1 MRFINDRLLNQS
13 LTYMLRWKNI
23 IFNSLLCLNILLL
36 FFVIMTNKLIVPA
49 WLQVIGRMHPLL
61 LHFPIVLLVL
71 YILWSVIIIS
81 KKMIDPLLIEIG
93 DWLLLIGAL
102 SAVTTALMGIFLS
115 REPGYN
121 SEALLYHQWS
131 GLSISFLS
139 FGLYAFKKQVLNFKY
154 LSPVIG
160 AGFLVLIIFTGHQ
173 GAGITHGNDFLMAP
187 INTIKIKPVV
197 AIEDAFVYADMVQP
211 ILEAKCISCH
221 NSKKA
226 KGQLM
231 METEAQ
237 LLKGGK
243 HGALWQN
250 DEFLL
255 GLLLQRIHL
264 GEEDKNHMPPIGKPQ
279 LEEAEKQ
286 ILFHWIKAGA
296 NFKLKVNSL
305 APNDSLGILAAKSF
319 TNTSEVTYEFK
330 PADDK
335 ILAQL
340 NNTNRLV
347 HPIAKNS
354 SALAVNFYNRQ
365 NYNSA
370 LLKDLLPLKEQI
382 ISIDLAYM
390 PLKEEDINT
399 LANFK
404 NIRKLNLNFTSLQGN
419 SLILLNQL
427 TNLNH
432 LSISGNQLSNKD
444 VQILSSFKKLRTV
457 YMWESPLSAEE
468 ITALRKRNPT
478 IKIEMGYTNDT
489 IMLKLTPPILENEQR
504 VITSAMALHL
514 KHYIKGV
521 EIRYT
526 IDGTEPDSI
535 KSLLYNTNTTIE
547 NYTKIKARAYKKGWL
562 KSDSLVAIFYKNTF
576 KADSIRSLLPLD
588 SVYKGNGAKT
598 LINGELGEMDL
609 KSGKWLGFR
618 SHPMEMLLAYN
629 KEVKISSITLSTL
642 VDINS
647 FLMPPLYIEI
657 WGGIDKNK
665 LIKLGKITPEQPTK
679 TVSAYQTGYD
689 CKFAARTVNFIKVL
703 AVPISKLPIWHS
715 ARGQKGWVFIDEIFV
730 N

>member
-1 MRFINDRLLNQS
+1 
-13 LTYMLRWKNI
+13 MLRWKNI
-23 IFNSLLCLNILLL
+23 IFNGLLCLNILLL
-36 FFVIMTNKLIVPA
+36 FFVVMADKLIVPA
-49 WLQVIGRMHPLL
+49 WLQVVGRMHPLL

-71 YILWSVIIIS
+71 YILWSVVIIT
-81 KKMIDPLLIEIG
+81 KKMNDPLLTDIG
-93 DWLLLIGAL
+93 DWLLLTGAS
-102 SAVTTALMGIFLS
+102 SAVVTALMGILLS
-115 REPGYN
+115 KEPGYN
-121 SEALLYHQWS
+121 SDALWFHQWS
-131 GLSISFLS
+131 GVSISFLS
-139 FGLYAFKKQVLNFKY
+139 FGLYAFKKQVQNIKY

-160 AGFLVLIIFTGHQ
+160 VLFLGLIIFTGHQ
-173 GAGITHGNDFLMAP
+173 GAGLTHGDDFLMAP
-187 INTIKIKPVV
+187 VNLIKVKPIV
-197 AIEDAFVYADMVQP
+197 AIDDAFVFADMVQP

-250 DEFLL
+250 DALL
-255 GLLLQRIHL
+255 MSILLERIHL
-264 GEEDKNHMPPIGKPQ
+264 EDEDKKHMPPIGKPQ
-279 LEEAEKQ
+279 LDEAEKQ

-319 TNTSEVTYEFK
+319 TNTTEVTYDFK
-330 PADDK
+330 SADDK
-335 ILAQL
+335 LLAQL
-340 NNTNRLV
+340 NNTNRLI

-365 NYNSA
+365 NFNST

-390 PLKEEDINT
+390 PLKEEDIAT
-399 LANFK
+399 ITNFK
-404 NIRKLNLNFTSLQGN
+404 NVRKLNLNFTSLQGK

-427 TNLNH
+427 PYLNH

-444 VQILSSFKKLRTV
+444 VQALSSFKKLRTV
-457 YMWESPLSAEE
+457 FLWESPISTEE
-468 ITALRKRNPT
+468 ITALRKKNPT

-504 VITSAMALHL
+504 IILSAMALHL

-526 IDGTEPDSI
+526 TDGTDPDSI
-535 KSLLYNTNTTIE
+535 QSPLYNTNTTIE
-547 NYTKIKARAYKKGWL
+547 NYTKIKARAFKKGWL
-562 KSDSLVAIFYKNTF
+562 KSDSIVAIFYKNTF
-576 KADSIRSLLPLD
+576 KADSIQSLLPLD
-588 SVYKGNGAKT
+588 SVYKGNGSKT
-598 LINGELGEMDL
+598 LINGELGEMDF

-618 SHPMEMLLAYN
+618 TQRMEMLLAYK
-629 KEVKISSITLSTL
+629 KEVKISGITLSAL
-642 VDINS
+642 VDIGS

-657 WGGIDKNK
+657 WGGTDKNK
-665 LIKLGKITPEQPTK
+665 LIKLGRITPEQPTK
-679 TVSAYQTGYD
+679 SVSAYQTGYD
-689 CKFAARTVNFIKVL
+689 CKFTARNVNFIKVI
-703 AVPISKLPIWHS
+703 AVPVPKLPIWHS
-715 ARGQKGWVFIDEIFV
+715 ARGQKGWVFVDEIFV